1 MPRMF
6 VSELILFVSE
16 NGADVDESNAKKWRA
31 LSYRKK
37 QAPQKSMAAMRIW
50 NIGCVRNQCERYR

>member
-37 QAPQKSMAAMRIW
+37 TGTPK
-50 NIGCVRNQCERYR
+50 

>member
-16 NGADVDESNAKKWRA
+16 NGADVDESNAKKMA
-31 LSYRKK
+31 S
-37 QAPQKSMAAMRIW
+37 AVISQKTDTPKEH
-50 NIGCVRNQCERYR
+50 GCYAYLEYWLCSQPV